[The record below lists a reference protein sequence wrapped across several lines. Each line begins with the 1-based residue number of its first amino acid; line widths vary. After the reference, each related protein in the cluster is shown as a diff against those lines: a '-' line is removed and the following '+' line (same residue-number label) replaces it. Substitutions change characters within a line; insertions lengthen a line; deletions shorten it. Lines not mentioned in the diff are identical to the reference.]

1 MTSNDV
7 KPTRTIMEHLDLI
20 FLRLIAPSKKKGS
33 TPIEEELKMAQI
45 LATKGAQGKA
55 LAQGGWDKHCVYFYP
70 VDSADA
76 TVDEISVQRWKAVL
90 CLLLLKI
97 WAAAF
102 YRTSE
107 MDGKQK

>member
-1 MTSNDV
+1 MTSNEV
-7 KPTRTIMEHLDLI
+7 KPAKTIMEYLDLI
-20 FLRLIAPSKKKGS
+20 FLRLIGPSKKDRQ
-33 TPIEEELKMAQI
+33 PIEEELRMAEI
-45 LATKGAQGKA
+45 LATKRAQGKA

-70 VDSADA
+70 VGTSDV

-102 YRTSE
+102 YKASE
-107 MDGKQK
+107 MEGKQK